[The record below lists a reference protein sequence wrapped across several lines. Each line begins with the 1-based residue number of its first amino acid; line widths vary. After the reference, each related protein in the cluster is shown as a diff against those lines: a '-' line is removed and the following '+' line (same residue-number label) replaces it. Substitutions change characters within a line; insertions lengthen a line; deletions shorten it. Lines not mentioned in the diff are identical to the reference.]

1 MFSALT
7 LYVLHCFRYFVSD
20 FALFFDFANTAN
32 TMHCS
37 YQKLLVRSVVL
48 YPMVTLMGCLPM
60 LAVFVFEVLAHQQ
73 NGPSTPATYQT
84 KAFLVE
90 FTCVAGVFA
99 WTSFQGFLNSVVYFL
114 KSGESQERWAKLLS
128 PWFGGLLCCR
138 CKKNDN
144 DSFLQDEEKDR

>member
-7 LYVLHCFRYFVSD
+7 LYVLHCFRCFVSD

-48 YPMVTLMGCLPM
+48 YPMVTLMGCLP
-60 LAVFVFEVLAHQQ
+60 LLVLFIFEVIHHGSNDEA
-73 NGPSTPATYQT
+73 SYYQT
-84 KAFLVE
+84 KAFLMEYTAVSLT
-90 FTCVAGVFA
+90 FV

-114 KSGESQERWAKLLS
+114 NSGESQERWAKLLS

-138 CKKNDN
+138 CKKSDN